1 MHIHFLMKYINKKL
15 FGNFYLPIGEL
26 LELFHAYCREDDRNN
41 AFKNLKHRSK
51 PLGRPMIAASI

>member
-1 MHIHFLMKYINKKL
+1 MKYINKKL